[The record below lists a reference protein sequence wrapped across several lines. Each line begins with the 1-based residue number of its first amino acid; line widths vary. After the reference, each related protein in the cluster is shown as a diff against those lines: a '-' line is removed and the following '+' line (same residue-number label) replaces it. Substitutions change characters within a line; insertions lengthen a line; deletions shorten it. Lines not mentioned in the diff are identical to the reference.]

1 MITLYS
7 YFRSSAAYRVRIA
20 MNYKGIPYKL
30 ESVNL
35 LTNEQESEEYLSINP
50 QGLLPALLTQEGQ
63 VIAQS
68 TAILEWLEETYPTPP
83 LLQGDRYA
91 RAKIRE
97 QLNAIACDIHPL
109 NNLRVLKYLTG
120 TLGAD
125 EQQKVRWY
133 QHWIETGLYA
143 LEQQISPDSVYSSCS
158 EIGMI
163 DIYLIPQVY
172 NALRFNCDMSA
183 FPNINRVYDNCN
195 TLDAFKNAA
204 PGEQP
209 DCPQ

>member
-1 MITLYS
+1 
-7 YFRSSAAYRVRIA
+7 
-20 MNYKGIPYKL
+20 
-30 ESVNL
+30 
-35 LTNEQESEEYLSINP
+35 
-50 QGLLPALLTQEGQ
+50 
-63 VIAQS
+63 
-68 TAILEWLEETYPTPP
+68 
-83 LLQGDRYA
+83 
-91 RAKIRE
+91 
-97 QLNAIACDIHPL
+97 L

-143 LEQQISPDSVYSSCS
+143 LEQQISPDSVYSSGS